1 MLTEMLSRIQFAFTV
16 SFHIIF
22 PAFSIGLATFLAVLE
37 GMWLKTK
44 KPIYYRMCRFFT
56 KIFALTFGM
65 GVVSGIIMSF
75 QLGTNWGQYAD
86 AVGPVLG
93 SLFTYEVLTAFF
105 VEAGFLGVMLFGWNR
120 VGPKMHYAATLCVF
134 FGVTLSA
141 FWILAANSWMQ
152 TPDGASFFQGH
163 FHPESWAHIILNHS
177 TIPRFLHML
186 VSSYLATSFAVAGI
200 AAAYWLK
207 QRHSDF
213 AKTTL
218 SLVLWFITVL
228 APVQL
233 ILGDGVGR
241 EVHDN
246 QPIKTAAMEGVW
258 ETGEGLPFL
267 VFAWPD
273 QDKQKNDF
281 AIKIPHMASLIN
293 THQWNG
299 KLVGLKTVPPKDQ
312 PHVASVFFTFRIM
325 VLCGLL
331 FFAIA
336 LVHLW
341 LRHRGRLFDA
351 PWFCKTLVWMSPLG
365 FIAIETGWMTAE
377 IGRQPWT
384 VYGILRTSQSMSVLT
399 PWHVWASLIAIICV
413 YALMFGFFYTKYLR
427 HILHD
432 GPMSEKSAARMP
444 FAYFGQGVVKENE
457 NTGGDS

>member
-37 GMWLKTK
+37 GLWLKTK
-44 KPIYYRMCRFFT
+44 KPVYYQMCRFFT

-105 VEAGFLGVMLFGWNR
+105 VEAGFLGIMLFGWKR
-120 VGPKMHYAATLCVF
+120 VSPKMHYAATLCVF
-134 FGVTLSA
+134 VGVTLSA

-152 TPDGASFFQGH
+152 TPDGASYAGVH

-177 TIPRFLHML
+177 TIPRFFHML
-186 VSSYLATSFAVAGI
+186 ISSYLATSLAVAGI
-200 AAAYWLK
+200 SAAYWLK
-207 QRHSDF
+207 NRHADF

-228 APVQL
+228 APLQL
-233 ILGDGVGR
+233 WVGDAVGR
-241 EVHDN
+241 EVHTN

-258 ETGEGLPFL
+258 ETGTGVPFL

-273 QDKQKNDF
+273 QDKQTNYWS
-281 AIKIPHMASLIN
+281 IKIPHVASLVN
-293 THQWNG
+293 THQWDG
-299 KLVGLKTVPPKDQ
+299 TLIGLKTVPPKDQ

-325 VLCGLL
+325 VLCGLI

-336 LVHLW
+336 IGNIW
-341 LRHRGRLFDA
+341 LRCKGTLFESRRFIGLLRWTA
-351 PWFCKTLVWMSPLG
+351 PLG
-365 FIAIETGWMTAE
+365 FVAIEAGWMTAE

-384 VYGILRTSQSMSVLT
+384 VYGLLRTSHSMSILT
-399 PWHVWASLIAIICV
+399 PWHVWASLIAIICM

-427 HILHD
+427 HILHE
-432 GPMSEKSAARMP
+432 GPMSEETAARMP
-444 FAYFGQGVVKENE
+444 FAYFGEGVVKANS
-457 NTGGDS
+457 NTGGDQ